1 MAAPTP
7 TTQLTCARPTSHFQ
21 QVLIPAHTPTDL
33 QPGQL
38 SLQPG
43 LVSAQQRLPSA
54 PAPSEASSQQQLI
67 HQHLEMERPRGKNK
81 PLSVPASP
89 LHGVGT
95 GKANRPPAEAVTG
108 ESEVPC
114 ADHTDINGRWRT

>member
-21 QVLIPAHTPTDL
+21 QVLIPAHTSMDL

-38 SLQPG
+38 GLQPG
-43 LVSAQQRLPSA
+43 LVSVQQRLPSA
-54 PAPSEASSQQQLI
+54 PAPSKASSQQELI

-81 PLSVPASP
+81 TLSVPAFP
-89 LHGVGT
+89 LHSVGT
-95 GKANRPPAEAVTG
+95 GKAKQATCRGSNR
-108 ESEVPC
+108 
-114 ADHTDINGRWRT
+114 